1 MVADEEGFPAA
12 YLLFAVAAMIVIA
25 ATAVSAFL
33 ILIRG

>member
-1 MVADEEGFPAA
+1 MVADDEDFPAV
-12 YLLFAVAAMIVIA
+12 YLLFAVAAMIIIA